1 MRRVKHADDT
11 PRDKYAKR
19 NGSLCRS
26 CARCASGHFILA
38 ATCIGLCILSLSTFF
53 IVVRRTSTTQQ
64 RLHGDLSV
72 GTVWTP
78 KPRPFFKNRAAIRN
92 GLATHGF
99 DQQLSDSLPLD
110 RATPDIRPPRCRS
123 LDYAPLS
130 ELPTTSVI
138 FVFCDE
144 LLSTLLRSIHS
155 VLNRSPPQLL
165 HEIVLVND
173 GSRKLNVT
181 SLEANIRNL
190 PAKITLLHHTKQRGL
205 VQARLTGAK
214 AATGDTITVLDSH
227 IEVQEG
233 WLEPLMQRIYED
245 RHTVVVPHIRS
256 IDAQSF
262 AYRAGGIALCGVL
275 LSMVEHSIG
284 LQHIH
289 EIEQVH
295 PSTDPQPTP
304 VMAGGLFSF
313 DREFFFELGGYD
325 EEMGFWG
332 AENIEISFR
341 IWMCGGRLEL
351 IPCSN
356 VFHLFRAGGRPYTVP
371 WTDVVKNKQRV
382 VDVWMETKSPGDAKY
397 AAIARRFAG
406 AGLSEEARGPID
418 KMEELRDRLQC
429 KSFEWFLEN
438 VYPENYFDLF
448 LKAQATG
455 SLRHVR
461 SSSCLVG
468 FPPAYNQPTKLS
480 ASSGTASNDGTLP
493 KNGGCSRHG
502 EFMMTADGQLRDVT
516 NNDVCLSY
524 SGLGGVR
531 SSICTWADRGSNWYW
546 DFIRPSSSKKKEETN
561 RNSNGEVEYPTGQLK
576 HRQTGLCLNVGG
588 TTFLLQECGQED
600 SADSKLRELWDHQQW
615 AFGDVV
621 DGVEK

>member
-1 MRRVKHADDT
+1 MRRVKHAHDT

-19 NGSLCRS
+19 NGSLVRS
-26 CARCASGHFILA
+26 CARCATGHLA
-38 ATCIGLCILSLSTFF
+38 LVVVCIGLCFLFLSAAFF
-53 IVVRRTSTTQQ
+53 VVVQRTSTTQ

-78 KPRPFFKNRAAIRN
+78 KPKPFFKSHAATRN

-99 DQQLSDSLPLD
+99 DQQLSDSLSLD
-110 RATPDIRPPRCRS
+110 RATPDLRPPRCKS
-123 LDYAPLS
+123 LDYAPLA
-130 ELPTTSVI
+130 ELPNTSVI

-181 SLEANIRNL
+181 SLEANIRDL
-190 PAKITLLHHTKQRGL
+190 PAKITLLHHSKQRGL

-227 IEVQEG
+227 IEVQDG

-275 LSMVEHSIG
+275 LSMVEHSIA
-284 LQHIH
+284 LQHVH
-289 EIEQVH
+289 EIEQEH
-295 PSTDPQPTP
+295 PTTDPQPTP

-397 AAIARRFAG
+397 AAVARRFAG
-406 AGLSEEARGPID
+406 AGLSNEARGPID

-448 LKAQATG
+448 LEAQATG

-468 FPPAYNQPTKLS
+468 FPPAYNQPTKLT
-480 ASSGTASNDGTLP
+480 APATASTDGVVS
-493 KNGGCSRHG
+493 KNGGCGRHG
-502 EFMMTADGQLRDVT
+502 EFMMTADGQLRDVI

-524 SGLGGVR
+524 TGQGGVR
-531 SSICTWADRGSNWYW
+531 SSICAWADRSLNWYW
-546 DFIRPSSSKKKEETN
+546 DFIHPSKKEAA
-561 RNSNGEVEYPTGQLK
+561 SAGEAYPTGQIK
-576 HRQTGLCLNVGG
+576 HRQTGRCLNVGG
-588 TTFLLQECGQED
+588 ETFVLQECGQEESTD
-600 SADSKLRELWDHQQW
+600 PKLRELWDNQLW
-615 AFGDVV
+615 AFGDISH
-621 DGVEK
+621 GVR